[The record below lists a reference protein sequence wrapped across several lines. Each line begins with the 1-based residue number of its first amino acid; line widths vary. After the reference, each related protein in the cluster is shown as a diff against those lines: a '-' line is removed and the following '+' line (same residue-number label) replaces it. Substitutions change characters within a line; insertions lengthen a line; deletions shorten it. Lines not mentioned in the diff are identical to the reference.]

1 MNARKPAHRRV
12 QTKLTRDRD
21 LLERLRNWAVI
32 IGVVI
37 AVLVEVFR
45 LSGWLDS
52 RFTRLRNQMTEVE
65 SALDERMD
73 ELTERMARVEGI
85 LQGLR
90 DLLSGGDSAAD

>member
-1 MNARKPAHRRV
+1 MKTESIFAS
-12 QTKLTRDRD
+12 TLTRDRD